1 MKARRTIAGLFA
13 VLPVAG
19 LGSGAAATAAAA
31 AELPLI
37 AVPPAV
43 VLVTIDNAG
52 FPDVLG
58 VDHRVLALASL
69 GGTALVSRRIPLGTV
84 ITDVFGTR
92 LPFVEMDQG
101 SVAGP
106 GGGVDASKMR
116 AVLDRVRTAMAALGP
131 RQVSLVFLS
140 RSPSFADVR
149 AGDELGTLVVSNG
162 TGAQIAGA
170 LGAEVRP
177 GVVPPALTS
186 DSTRADGVV
195 TTSDIAVTIADLTG
209 TAVPSSVTGAVI
221 RAADAP
227 APFDLYQRYR
237 DQRRLTVP
245 IGVATGLFAAIAGVF
260 ALAVLALGSRT
271 THRVRLA
278 GAWSAVSV
286 IPLALALLEV
296 GRFPRLTYAV
306 VIAFLVGVTVLGAT
320 ATVILARRAGAVRT
334 VVWLGMAVLTALTVE
349 AAQGWPGAVTPLLG
363 GSQLDGGRFFG
374 LPNAFIGLVLGSA
387 VFVALGFRR
396 AWTGAALLFAAGLV
410 VGSPWTG
417 SDLGGAITMCAA
429 AGLWWGLRSR
439 AGAVRTVLA
448 TGAVALAG
456 AALVVLIQRFLA
468 SSPTHI
474 TRFAEGAGHA
484 GGIAGTAL
492 ERLRIGV
499 NLVVTH
505 PFALIP
511 VAGVPVAL
519 WAVLR
524 PGPRLEPV
532 LREESALTAA
542 LVTILVGSIVAYV
555 VNDTGASALGLG
567 FASAVSVL
575 LFVPLIARRET
586 TVAA

>member
-13 VLPVAG
+13 MLLVVG
-19 LGSGAAATAAAA
+19 LGSGAAAA
-31 AELPLI
+31 AEAPSI
-37 AVPPAV
+37 AVPPTV

-52 FPDVLG
+52 FQDVLG
-58 VDHRVLALASL
+58 VGDPVSALASL
-69 GGTALVSRRIPLGTV
+69 GGVALVSQRIPLGTV
-84 ITDVFGTR
+84 IEDVFGTGR
-92 LPFVEMDQG
+92 PFVEMDQG

-116 AVLDRVRTAMAALGP
+116 AVLDRVRTAMAALGS
-131 RQVSLVFLS
+131 RQVSLVFVS
-140 RSPSFADVR
+140 RSPSFAGAR
-149 AGDELGTLVVSNG
+149 AGDELGTLVTANG

-170 LGAEVRP
+170 LGAGVLP
-177 GVVPPALTS
+177 GAVPPALTS
-186 DSTRADGVV
+186 DSTRRDGVV
-195 TTSDIAVTIADLTG
+195 TTSDIAVTIADATG
-209 TAVPSSVTGAVI
+209 TAVPSSVTGAAI
-221 RAADAP
+221 RTTDAP
-227 APFDLYQRYR
+227 APFALYQRYR

-245 IGVATGLFAAIAGVF
+245 IGVTSGLFAAIAGVF
-260 ALAVLALGSRT
+260 ALMVLALGSRT

-278 GAWSAVSV
+278 GAWSAVSI

-306 VIAFLVGVTVLGAT
+306 VIAFLVGVSVLGAT
-320 ATVILARRAGAVRT
+320 ATVILARRAGAVRA
-334 VVWLGMAVLTALTVE
+334 VVWLGMAVLTVLTVE

-387 VFVALGFRR
+387 VFVALGLRR

-439 AGAVRTVLA
+439 AGAVRTVLT
-448 TGAVALAG
+448 TGVAAVAG
-456 AALVVLIQRFLA
+456 AALVVLMQRFLA

-474 TRFAEGAGHA
+474 TRFVEGAGHA
-484 GGIAGTAL
+484 GGIARTVL
-492 ERLRIGV
+492 DRLRIGGH
-499 NLVVTH
+499 LVVTH
-505 PFALIP
+505 PFALLP
-511 VAGVPVAL
+511 VLGVPVAL
-519 WAVLR
+519 WALRR
-524 PGPRLEPV
+524 PGPRLESV
-532 LREESALTAA
+532 LREEPALSAALT
-542 LVTILVGSIVAYV
+542 TILVGSIVAYV

-567 FASAVSVL
+567 FASAVSVM

-586 TVAA
+586 MVAA

>member
-1 MKARRTIAGLFA
+1 MKGRLIAGVVA
-13 VLPVAG
+13 VLPIAG
-19 LGSGAAATAAAA
+19 LGSCAGAA
-31 AELPLI
+31 EVSSIPLQ
-37 AVPPAV
+37 PTV

-52 FPDVLG
+52 FRDVLG
-58 VDHRVLALASL
+58 VDDRVFPLASL
-69 GGTALVSRRIPLGTV
+69 GGAALVSQRIPLGTV
-84 ITDVFGTR
+84 IGDVFGTTQ
-92 LPFVEMDQG
+92 PFVELDGG

-106 GGGVDASKMR
+106 GGGVDPSKVQ
-116 AVLDRVRTAMAALGP
+116 AVFDRVRAAMAALGSRP
-131 RQVSLVFLS
+131 VSLFVVS
-140 RSPSFADVR
+140 RSPSLTDVR
-149 AGDELGTLVVSNG
+149 AGDELGTLVVANG
-162 TGAQIAGA
+162 TGAQIAGV
-170 LGAEVRP
+170 LTGGVRP
-177 GVVPPALTS
+177 GAPPPAVTS
-186 DSTRADGVV
+186 DSTRRDGVV
-195 TTSDIAVTIADLTG
+195 TTSDIAVTIAELTD
-209 TAVPSSVTGAVI
+209 TAAPTSVNGAVI
-221 RAADAP
+221 RATDAP

-245 IGVATGLFAAIAGVF
+245 IGVTAGLFAAIAGVF
-260 ALAVLALGSRT
+260 ALVVLALGSRT
-271 THRVRLA
+271 TQRVRLA

-286 IPLALALLEV
+286 IPLGLALLEI

-306 VIAFLVGVTVLGAT
+306 VIAFLAGVTFLGAT
-320 ATVILARRAGAVRT
+320 ATVISARRAGAARA
-334 VVWLGMAVLTALTVE
+334 VVWLGVIVLAVLSVE

-387 VFVALGFRR
+387 VFVALGLRR
-396 AWTGAALLFAAGLV
+396 AWIGAALLFAAGLV

-439 AGAVRTVLA
+439 
-448 TGAVALAG
+448 TGAGPTILTTGVAILAG
-456 AALVVLIQRFLA
+456 VALVVLMQRFLA

-484 GGIAGTAL
+484 GGVVATAL
-492 ERLRIGV
+492 ERLRIGA

-505 PFALIP
+505 PFALLP
-511 VAGVPVAL
+511 MAGVPVTL

-532 LREESALTAA
+532 LREEPALTAA

-575 LFVPLIARRET
+575 LFVPLIARRESM
-586 TVAA
+586 VAA